1 MKLRPTSP
9 GTEYLKRNL
18 LPLIDGI
25 KPKTTDSWIA
35 EICGCDDIV
44 STQSIFISMGGRI
57 EKFWNKVIT
66 DSRDVQNCLPFPN
79 GTDKTPVTMM
89 NKKNVMETKN
99 RQVDHFFTIND
110 HEYNKHIYLESK
122 CNLTFDTEK
131 KPESNE
137 KIDAVTSQLEEN
149 VGSEVQSGYYVPVKR
164 EIPLK
169 VKQHYL
175 KHGVPVYGVE
185 DMFRWLNDVP
195 FTIEEYFAFWKNTI
209 GPQVRAKL
217 SGVSLE
223 EPTTTRHGGDL
234 DAL

>member
-66 DSRDVQNCLPFPN
+66 DSRDVQNCLPFDN
-79 GTDKTPVTMM
+79 GTDK
-89 NKKNVMETKN
+89 VMVNTKN

-122 CNLTFDTEK
+122 CNLNFDTEK

-137 KIDAVTSQLEEN
+137 KIDAVRTQLEEN
-149 VGSEVQSGYYVPVKR
+149 VSSEVQSGYYVPVLR

-175 KHGVPVYGVE
+175 KHDVPVYGVE

-195 FTIEEYFAFWKNTI
+195 FTIEEYFAFWKTTI
-209 GPQVRAKL
+209 GPNVRAKL
-217 SGVSLE
+217 SGVSLD
-223 EPTTTRHGGDL
+223 EPTTERHGGDL

>member
-66 DSRDVQNCLPFPN
+66 DSRDVQNCLPFDN
-79 GTDKTPVTMM
+79 GTDK
-89 NKKNVMETKN
+89 VMVNTKN

-122 CNLTFDTEK
+122 CNLNFDTEK

-137 KIDAVTSQLEEN
+137 KIDAVRTQLEEN
-149 VGSEVQSGYYVPVKR
+149 VSSEVQSGYYVPVLR

-175 KHGVPVYGVE
+175 KHDVPVYGVE

-209 GPQVRAKL
+209 GPNVRAKL
-217 SGVSLE
+217 SGVSLD
-223 EPTTTRHGGDL
+223 EPTTERHGGDL

>member
-66 DSRDVQNCLPFPN
+66 DSRDVQNCLPFAN
-79 GTDKTPVTMM
+79 GTDK
-89 NKKNVMETKN
+89 VMVNTKN

-122 CNLTFDTEK
+122 CNLNFDTEK

-137 KIDAVTSQLEEN
+137 KISAVKTQLEQN
-149 VGSEVQSGYYVPVKR
+149 VSSEVQSGYYVPVLR

-175 KHGVPVYGVE
+175 KHDVPVYGVE

>member
-9 GTEYLKRNL
+9 GIEYLKTNL

-66 DSRDVQNCLPFPN
+66 DSRDVQNCLPFDN
-79 GTDKTPVTMM
+79 GTDK
-89 NKKNVMETKN
+89 VMVNTKN

-122 CNLTFDTEK
+122 CNLNFDTEK

-137 KIDAVTSQLEEN
+137 KIDAVRTQLEEN
-149 VGSEVQSGYYVPVKR
+149 VSSEVQSGYYVPVLR

-175 KHGVPVYGVE
+175 KHDVPVYGVE

-195 FTIEEYFAFWKNTI
+195 FTIDEYFAFWKTTI
-209 GPQVRAKL
+209 GPNVRAKL
-217 SGVSLE
+217 SGVTATE
-223 EPTTTRHGGDL
+223 VTTARHGGDL

>member
-66 DSRDVQNCLPFPN
+66 DSRDVKNCLPFDN
-79 GTDKTPVTMM
+79 GTDK
-89 NKKNVMETKN
+89 VMVNTKN

-122 CNLTFDTEK
+122 CNLNFDTEK

-149 VGSEVQSGYYVPVKR
+149 VGSEVQSGYYVPVLR

-175 KHGVPVYGVE
+175 KHDVPVYGVE

-195 FTIEEYFAFWKNTI
+195 FTIDEYFNFFKTTI
-209 GPQVRAKL
+209 GPIIKAKL
-217 SGVSLE
+217 SGVTHE
-223 EPTTTRHGGDL
+223 EVSTERHGGDM

>member
-44 STQSIFISMGGRI
+44 SSQSIFIAMGGRI

-66 DSRDVQNCLPFPN
+66 DSRDVQNCLPFAN

-217 SGVSLE
+217 SGVTLE
-223 EPTTTRHGGDL
+223 EPTTERHGGDL

>member
-44 STQSIFISMGGRI
+44 SSQSIFIAMGGRI

-66 DSRDVQNCLPFPN
+66 DSRDVQNCLPFAN

-217 SGVSLE
+217 SGVSLD
-223 EPTTTRHGGDL
+223 EPTTERHGGDL

>member
-66 DSRDVQNCLPFPN
+66 DSRDVKNCLPFDN
-79 GTDKTPVTMM
+79 GTDK
-89 NKKNVMETKN
+89 VMVNTKN

-149 VGSEVQSGYYVPVKR
+149 VGSEVQSGYYVPVLR

-175 KHGVPVYGVE
+175 KHDVPVYGVE

-195 FTIEEYFAFWKNTI
+195 FTIDEYFNFFKTTI
-209 GPQVRAKL
+209 GPIIKAKL
-217 SGVSLE
+217 SGVTHE
-223 EPTTTRHGGDL
+223 EVSTERHGGDM

>member
-35 EICGCDDIV
+35 EVCGCDDIV
-44 STQSIFISMGGRI
+44 SSQSIFIAMGGRI

>member
-9 GTEYLKRNL
+9 GIEYLKTNL

-66 DSRDVQNCLPFPN
+66 DSRDVQNCLPFAN
-79 GTDKTPVTMM
+79 GTDKVKV
-89 NKKNVMETKN
+89 NTKN

-110 HEYNKHIYLESK
+110 HEYNKHMYLESK
-122 CNLTFDTEK
+122 CNLNFDTEK

-137 KIDAVTSQLEEN
+137 KINAVKTQLEQN
-149 VGSEVQSGYYVPVKR
+149 VSSEVQSGYYVPVLR

-175 KHGVPVYGVE
+175 KHDVPVYGVE

-195 FTIEEYFAFWKNTI
+195 FTIDEYFNFFKTTI
-209 GPQVRAKL
+209 GPIIKAKL
-217 SGVSLE
+217 SGVTHE
-223 EPTTTRHGGDL
+223 EVSTERHGGDM

>member
-44 STQSIFISMGGRI
+44 SSQSIFIAMGGRI

-66 DSRDVQNCLPFPN
+66 DSRDVQNCLPFAN

-223 EPTTTRHGGDL
+223 EPTTERHGGDL

>member
-66 DSRDVQNCLPFPN
+66 DSRDVQNCLPFDN
-79 GTDKTPVTMM
+79 GTDK
-89 NKKNVMETKN
+89 VMVNTKN

-122 CNLTFDTEK
+122 CNLNFDTEK

-137 KIDAVTSQLEEN
+137 KIDAVRTQLEEN
-149 VGSEVQSGYYVPVKR
+149 VSSEVQSGYYVPVLR

-175 KHGVPVYGVE
+175 KHDVPVYGVE

-195 FTIEEYFAFWKNTI
+195 FTIDEYFNFFKTTI
-209 GPQVRAKL
+209 GPIIKAKL
-217 SGVSLE
+217 SGVTHE
-223 EPTTTRHGGDL
+223 EVSTERHGGDM

>member
-44 STQSIFISMGGRI
+44 SSQSIFIAMGGRI

-66 DSRDVQNCLPFPN
+66 DSRDVQNCLPFAN

>member
-66 DSRDVQNCLPFPN
+66 DSREVQNCLPFDN
-79 GTDKTPVTMM
+79 GTDK
-89 NKKNVMETKN
+89 VMVNTKN

-122 CNLTFDTEK
+122 CNLNFDTEK

-137 KIDAVTSQLEEN
+137 KIDAVRTQLEEN
-149 VGSEVQSGYYVPVKR
+149 VSSEVQSGYYVPVLR

-175 KHGVPVYGVE
+175 KHDVPVYGVE

-195 FTIEEYFAFWKNTI
+195 FTIDEYFNFFQNTI
-209 GPQVRAKL
+209 GPIIKSKL
-217 SGVSLE
+217 SGVTVDK
-223 EPTTTRHGGDL
+223 PTTERVGGDL

>member
-66 DSRDVQNCLPFPN
+66 DSRDVQNCLPFDN
-79 GTDKTPVTMM
+79 GTDK
-89 NKKNVMETKN
+89 VMVNTKN

-110 HEYNKHIYLESK
+110 HEYNKHMYLESK
-122 CNLTFDTEK
+122 CNLNFDTEK

-137 KIDAVTSQLEEN
+137 KISAVKTQLEQN
-149 VGSEVQSGYYVPVKR
+149 VSSEVQSGYYVPVLR

-175 KHGVPVYGVE
+175 KHDVPVYGVE

>member
-44 STQSIFISMGGRI
+44 SSQSIFIAMGGRI

-66 DSRDVQNCLPFPN
+66 DSRDVQNCLPFAN

-209 GPQVRAKL
+209 GPQVL
-217 SGVSLE
+217 SLI
-223 EPTTTRHGGDL
+223 HI
-234 DAL
+234 

>member
-66 DSRDVQNCLPFPN
+66 DSRDVQNCLPFDN
-79 GTDKTPVTMM
+79 GTDKIMV
-89 NKKNVMETKN
+89 NTKN

-122 CNLTFDTEK
+122 CNLNFDTEK

-137 KIDAVTSQLEEN
+137 KIDAVRTQLEEN
-149 VGSEVQSGYYVPVKR
+149 VSSEVQSGYYVPVLR

-175 KHGVPVYGVE
+175 KHDVPVYGVE

-209 GPQVRAKL
+209 GPNVRAKL
-217 SGVSLE
+217 SGVSLD
-223 EPTTTRHGGDL
+223 EPTTERHGGDL

>member
-9 GTEYLKRNL
+9 GIEYLKTNL

-44 STQSIFISMGGRI
+44 SSQSIFIAMGGRI

-66 DSRDVQNCLPFPN
+66 DSRDVQNCLPFAN

-217 SGVSLE
+217 SGVTDAEVSTE
-223 EPTTTRHGGDL
+223 RHGGDL